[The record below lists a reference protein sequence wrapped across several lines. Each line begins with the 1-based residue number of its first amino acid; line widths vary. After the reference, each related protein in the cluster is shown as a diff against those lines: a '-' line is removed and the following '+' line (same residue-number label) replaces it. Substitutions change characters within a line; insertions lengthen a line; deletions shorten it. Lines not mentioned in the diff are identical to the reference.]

1 MTDNARATTA
11 PPIDT
16 RLKIAALWTSL
27 LFIFAYVD
35 IFAFFRADILQGALA
50 GKVAVF
56 TVDQSF
62 LLLTTIYVII
72 PSLMI
77 SLSLILPPRANRLT
91 NIIVAA
97 VYALTILGSCIGE
110 VWIYYWLGSL
120 TEVLL
125 LLVIIRYA
133 WEMP

>member
-1 MTDNARATTA
+1 MTDTARATTT
-11 PPIDT
+11 PTIDT

-27 LFIFAYVD
+27 MFIIAFVD
-35 IFAFFRADILQGALA
+35 IFAHLRADVVRDVLA

-56 TVDQSF
+56 TVDQTF
-62 LLLTTIYVII
+62 LIMTTVYVII

-77 SLSLILPPRANRLT
+77 SLSLILPPRVNRWA

-97 VYALTILGSCIGE
+97 VYTLTILGSCIGE

-120 TEVLL
+120 IEVLL
-125 LLVIIRYA
+125 LMVIIRYA
-133 WEMP
+133 WKMP

>member
-1 MTDNARATTA
+1 MTDIERATTTPA
-11 PPIDT
+11 IDT

-56 TVDQSF
+56 TVDQNF

-110 VWIYYWLGSL
+110 VWIYYWVGSL

-125 LLVIIRYA
+125 LLVILRYA
-133 WEMP
+133 WKMP

>member
-1 MTDNARATTA
+1 MTDIARAATA

-97 VYALTILGSCIGE
+97 VYALTILGSCLGE
-110 VWIYYWLGSL
+110 VWIYYWVGSL

-133 WEMP
+133 WKMP

>member
-1 MTDNARATTA
+1 MTDIARATTA
-11 PPIDT
+11 PAIDM
-16 RLKIAALWTSL
+16 RLKIAAVWSSL
-27 LFIFAYVD
+27 LFIFADVD
-35 IFAFFRADILQGALA
+35 MVAFFRADVLQDALA

-62 LLLTTIYVII
+62 LLLTTLYVII

-110 VWIYYWLGSL
+110 VWIYYWVGSL

-125 LLVIIRYA
+125 LLVILRYA
-133 WEMP
+133 WKMP

>member
-1 MTDNARATTA
+1 MTDITRSSTA
-11 PPIDT
+11 PTIDT

-35 IFAFFRADILQGALA
+35 IFAHLRADVVTDVLA

-62 LLLTTIYVII
+62 LLLTTLYVII

-91 NIIVAA
+91 NIIVAT

-125 LLVIIRYA
+125 LLAIMRYA
-133 WEMP
+133 WKMP

>member
-1 MTDNARATTA
+1 MTDNARATAA

-77 SLSLILPPRANRLT
+77 SLSLILPPRANRLS

-133 WEMP
+133 WKMP

>member
-1 MTDNARATTA
+1 MTDNARAATA

-56 TVDQSF
+56 TVDQNF

-125 LLVIIRYA
+125 LLVILRYA
-133 WEMP
+133 WKMP

>member
-110 VWIYYWLGSL
+110 VWIYYWVGSL

-125 LLVIIRYA
+125 LLVILRYA
-133 WEMP
+133 WKMP

>member
-1 MTDNARATTA
+1 MTDITRATTA
-11 PPIDT
+11 PTIDT

-35 IFAFFRADILQGALA
+35 IFAYLRADVVMGVLA

-56 TVDQSF
+56 TVDQTF
-62 LLLTTIYVII
+62 LLLATLYVII
-72 PSLMI
+72 PGLMI
-77 SLSLILPPRANRLT
+77 SLSLILPPRARRLS

-97 VYALTILGSCIGE
+97 VYALTTLGSCIGE

-120 TEVLL
+120 TGVLL
-125 LLVIIRYA
+125 LLVILRYA
-133 WEMP
+133 WKMP

>member
-1 MTDNARATTA
+1 MTDIERATTTPA
-11 PPIDT
+11 IDT

-56 TVDQSF
+56 TVDQNF

-77 SLSLILPPRANRLT
+77 SLSLILPPRTNRLT

-97 VYALTILGSCIGE
+97 VYALTILGSCLGE
-110 VWIYYWLGSL
+110 VWIYYWVGSL

-133 WEMP
+133 WKMP

>member
-1 MTDNARATTA
+1 MTDSARATTA
-11 PPIDT
+11 PAIDT

-35 IFAFFRADILQGALA
+35 IFAFFRADVLQGALA

-125 LLVIIRYA
+125 LLVILRYA
-133 WEMP
+133 WRMP

>member
-1 MTDNARATTA
+1 MNEAA
-11 PPIDT
+11 PAIDT
-16 RLKIAALWTSL
+16 RIKIATLWASV

-35 IFAFFRADILQGALA
+35 IFAHLRADVVTDVLA

-62 LLLTTIYVII
+62 LLLTTLYVII

-77 SLSLILPPRANRLT
+77 LLSLILPPRANRLT
-91 NIIVAA
+91 NTIVAA

-125 LLVIIRYA
+125 LMLIMRYA
-133 WEMP
+133 WKMP

>member
-1 MTDNARATTA
+1 MTDIARATTA
-11 PPIDT
+11 PNIDT

-35 IFAFFRADILQGALA
+35 IFAYLRADVVTDVLA

-56 TVDQSF
+56 TVDQTF
-62 LLLTTIYVII
+62 LLLTTLYVII

-110 VWIYYWLGSL
+110 VWLYYWLGSL

-125 LLVIIRYA
+125 LMVIVRHA
-133 WEMP
+133 WKMP

>member
-1 MTDNARATTA
+1 MTDIERATTA
-11 PPIDT
+11 IDT

-56 TVDQSF
+56 AVDQSF

-91 NIIVAA
+91 NIFVAA

-110 VWIYYWLGSL
+110 VWIYYWVGSL

-125 LLVIIRYA
+125 LLVIMRYA
-133 WEMP
+133 WKMP

>member
-1 MTDNARATTA
+1 MTDTARATTTSTM
-11 PPIDT
+11 DT

-27 LFIFAYVD
+27 MFIIAFVD
-35 IFAFFRADILQGALA
+35 IFAHLRADVVRDVLA

-56 TVDQSF
+56 TVDQTF
-62 LLLTTIYVII
+62 LIMTTIYVII

-77 SLSLILPPRANRLT
+77 SLSLILPPRVNRWA

-97 VYALTILGSCIGE
+97 VYILTILGSCIGE

-120 TEVLL
+120 IEVLL
-125 LLVIIRYA
+125 LMVIIRYA
-133 WEMP
+133 WKMP

>member
-1 MTDNARATTA
+1 MTDIARATTA
-11 PPIDT
+11 PPIDM

-35 IFAFFRADILQGALA
+35 IFAFFRADVLQDALA

-56 TVDQSF
+56 AVDQSF
-62 LLLTTIYVII
+62 LLLTTLYVII

-125 LLVIIRYA
+125 LLVILRYA
-133 WEMP
+133 WKMP